1 MVSFISINSV
11 DILKEIARLD
21 MKQANQ
27 EGGIPTK

>member
-21 MKQANQ
+21 MKQGTQ
-27 EGGIPTK
+27 EGDIPTK